1 MSRRRTREPRPLPQ
15 RPYRDSLV
23 LYLIMGAVIVVV
35 SWATG
40 GELVRTVVIAT
51 LFVLVATAWS
61 WWRFRQRLEREAQ
74 R

>member
-1 MSRRRTREPRPLPQ
+1 
-15 RPYRDSLV
+15 
-23 LYLIMGAVIVVV
+23 
-35 SWATG
+35 
-40 GELVRTVVIAT
+40 VRAFVIAT